1 MDQALTT
8 TSTKQ
13 EPAESGF
20 FNVQPSR
27 EQIFDL
33 EEHLRSMP
41 QVEMPVT
48 NHFSHGVYGRELL
61 IPAGSVLTGHIHKFT
76 NMNVL
81 LEGEMSVSTEDG
93 VQRVG
98 AGFVVVS
105 PPGTKRVAYAHTD
118 CRWLTVHGTNETDID
133 AIEREFVVHTEQE
146 YLAFRE
152 TQQLLKGE

>member
-8 TSTKQ
+8 STNP

-20 FNVQPSR
+20 FNAQPSR
-27 EQIFDL
+27 GQIFEL
-33 EEHLRSMP
+33 EEHLRTMP

-48 NHFSHGVYGRELL
+48 NHFSHGVYGRELF

-93 VQRVG
+93 MQRVSS
-98 AGFVVVS
+98 GFVVVS

-118 CRWLTVHGTNETDID
+118 CRWLTIHGTNETEIDI
-133 AIEREFVVHTEQE
+133 IEREFIARSEQE
-146 YLAFRE
+146 FIAFCE
-152 TQQLLKGE
+152 TQTLLKGE